1 MADDQVSGTVRG
13 PNGETVA
20 LRIGNKSLG
29 GNVLGVVAVLLVL
42 GAALGGAVIAKIL
55 FLGQTTGQATLADIK
70 DLLQRN
76 NKTVTDGQHEL
87 RIHMDEALAKQN
99 DLVHQQTI
107 TIEQRTERLEKY
119 IEGRFDEMG
128 ERQERMN
135 FNTLNPERAL
145 PLRGPPPPEQRPGGT
160 R

>member
-1 MADDQVSGTVRG
+1 VADDPVSGTIRG

-55 FLGQTTGQATLADIK
+55 FLGQTTGHETLADIK
-70 DLLQRN
+70 DLLQQN
-76 NKTVTDGQHEL
+76 TQAVTNGQHEL

-99 DLVHQQTI
+99 ELLHQQTV
-107 TIEQRTERLEKY
+107 TIDKRTEGLEKY

-145 PLRGPPPPEQRPGGT
+145 PLRGPPPPAQRQEGT